1 VFKCLHERPESRR
14 TNGGLAIRDCSS
26 GWPAA
31 FQNKAMDETRRA
43 RYEADHRP
51 ERRKEGASAIPGF
64 GKEVKD
70 DLYFELQ

>member
-1 VFKCLHERPESRR
+1 
-14 TNGGLAIRDCSS
+14 
-26 GWPAA
+26 
-31 FQNKAMDETRRA
+31 MDETRRA